1 MKHIFNYP
9 IKIWMH
15 TVVLDW
21 YHIFQV
27 CILQDALNYLTPE
40 GPISVTYPIP
50 MEQIKFVSLSIFYKI
65 N

>member
-1 MKHIFNYP
+1 
-9 IKIWMH
+9 MH